1 MAVDTPQQR
10 AQKAQRYAPRFN
22 DELQARMK
30 EIGLIKFQHVADAAD
45 IRVQTLHA
53 LRNGQNYPSTS
64 TAWGIDGALRW
75 QRNPSSTLAIFEG
88 GAPVALPDESA
99 EESQEDPFEARIRAL
114 TSLSEEKKDAII
126 AKMRADRDAEL
137 ERAEALDK
145 LAQAEGP
152 KPANGNKGQGRR
164 SA

>member
-1 MAVDTPQQR
+1 MDTPQQK
-10 AQKAQRYAPRFN
+10 AEKAQRYAPRFN

-30 EIGLIKFQHVADAAD
+30 EIGLIKYQHVADAAG

-53 LRNGQNYPSTS
+53 LRNGHNYPSTS

-75 QRNPSSTLAIFEG
+75 QRDPSSTLAIFEG
-88 GAPVALPDESA
+88 GDPVALPEPA
-99 EESQEDPFEARIRAL
+99 EEPQEDPFEARVERL
-114 TSLSEEKKDAII
+114 PNLSREKKDEII
-126 AKMRADRDAEL
+126 AKMRSDRDAEWD
-137 ERAEALDK
+137 RAVALDK

-152 KPANGNKGQGRR
+152 KPANGNKGRR